1 MVEYVLAAW
10 QYVHP
15 TGAKLDLIPAV
26 YKKHFPRGLI
36 VKPILGKY
44 NCMVINL
51 ILVPSSII
59 LAVMGKRLDGLE
71 DWLEETA

>member
-1 MVEYVLAAW
+1 
-10 QYVHP
+10 
-15 TGAKLDLIPAV
+15 
-26 YKKHFPRGLI
+26 
-36 VKPILGKY
+36 
-44 NCMVINL
+44 MVINL